1 MNNLFFI
8 ITLCSMFFNSNHRT
22 STENIKAEEVAAK
35 FCNCGQQNNLA
46 VTAKAYLDAKSTEAK
61 ESAKT
66 AYALSLRNVQQ
77 CVNVNEVQLA
87 VRKLPRDQR
96 VQFEKNVQKIL
107 TETCG
112 EIANALRILK

>member
-1 MNNLFFI
+1 MNNLFFV
-8 ITLCSMFFNSNHRT
+8 ITLSAVFFSNGHKLKN
-22 STENIKAEEVAAK
+22 ENIKAEDVAAK
-35 FCNCGQQNNLA
+35 FCSCGQQNNLS
-46 VTAKAYLDAKSTEAK
+46 TYAKAYLDARTPEAK

-66 AYALSLRNVQQ
+66 AYSTSLRNVQQ

-87 VRKLPRDQR
+87 VRKLPREQR

-112 EIANALRILK
+112 EIASALRVLR

>member
-8 ITLCSMFFNSNHRT
+8 ITFCSAFFSST
-22 STENIKAEEVAAK
+22 QSKVTENIKAEDVAAK
-35 FCNCGQQNNLA
+35 FCSCGQQNNLS
-46 VTAKAYLDAKSTEAK
+46 TLAKAYLDAKTPEAK

-66 AYALSLRNVQQ
+66 AYGVSLRNVQQ

-107 TETCG
+107 TETCN
-112 EIANALRILK
+112 EIATALRVLR